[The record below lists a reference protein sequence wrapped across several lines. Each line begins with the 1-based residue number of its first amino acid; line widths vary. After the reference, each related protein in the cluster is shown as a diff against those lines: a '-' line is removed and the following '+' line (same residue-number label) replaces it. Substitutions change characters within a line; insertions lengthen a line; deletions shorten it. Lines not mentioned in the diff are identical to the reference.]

1 MVTRS
6 GRYLEVLVVIKVP
19 MLSAVTSFVSLVV
32 LLLVCALVL
41 HLLHAVVKSEVALG
55 IPATHRNH
63 SMNYIIAWHVLVIV
77 WAHVLAALSIDVGVI
92 SCLILT
98 ICFEVVLLAP
108 RLVRLTV
115 LDSALLLLAK
125 HCGQ

>member
-55 IPATHRNH
+55 IPATNRNH

-77 WAHVLAALSIDVGVI
+77 WAHVLAALSIDVGII
-92 SCLILT
+92 SCLILA
-98 ICFEVVLLAP
+98 ICFEVVLLTP
-108 RLVRLTV
+108 
-115 LDSALLLLAK
+115 
-125 HCGQ
+125 

>member
-55 IPATHRNH
+55 IPATNRNH

-77 WAHVLAALSIDVGVI
+77 WAHVLATLSIDVGVI
-92 SCLILT
+92 SCLILA

-108 RLVRLTV
+108 
-115 LDSALLLLAK
+115 
-125 HCGQ
+125 